1 MFQPPCS
8 LRRTTSTRCEE
19 SVVRPRH
26 DQAHHSTTHTQPPS
40 HPFALTS
47 NSYPAP
53 VLTPPPLLRR
63 SSPLAPAPIP
73 RPVKELGRAVPLPED
88 LPPRPL
94 RAPRPRPRPPP
105 PLPPAEAEPRWL
117 RPGGMVQAVAGKTRG
132 EARALSPFVSC
143 LLAPRSPPAI
153 FMRQSREV
161 PRPTEQPPP
170 RPTPAKKRPRFHT
183 HGITSPTPPFP
194 RLPAAQKHAELWVGC
209 ARSLGGLL
217 QCRALCRV
225 CRPYPRCLGVLET
238 CDHPTAAALV
248 ARQRRR
254 PR

>member
-1 MFQPPCS
+1 M
-8 LRRTTSTRCEE
+8 
-19 SVVRPRH
+19 VRPRH

-63 SSPLAPAPIP
+63 SSPLAPAPVP

-117 RPGGMVQAVAGKTRG
+117 RPGGMVQAVAGRPEG
-132 EARALSPFVSC
+132 RHERCRRLFPVSC

-170 RPTPAKKRPRFHT
+170 RPTPF
-183 HGITSPTPPFP
+183 SPFP
-194 RLPAAQKHAELWVGC
+194 HTRNHQPNSAAPAPT
-209 ARSLGGLL
+209 
-217 QCRALCRV
+217 CRTEAC
-225 CRPYPRCLGVLET
+225 
-238 CDHPTAAALV
+238 
-248 ARQRRR
+248 
-254 PR
+254 